1 MSLCILQRL
10 LQSLAW
16 LEVVEKDGEVVAGR
30 LYSLIP
36 TLPTVVTTKSGF

>member
-1 MSLCILQRL
+1 MSLCIRQRL

-16 LEVVEKDGEVVAGR
+16 LAVVEEDGEVVTER